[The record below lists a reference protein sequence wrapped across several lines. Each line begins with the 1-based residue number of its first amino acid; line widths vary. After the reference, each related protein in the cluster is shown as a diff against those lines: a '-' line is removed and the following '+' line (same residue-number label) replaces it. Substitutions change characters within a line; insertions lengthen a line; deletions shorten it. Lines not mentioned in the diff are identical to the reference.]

1 MGSVDNIGNAG
12 SGLSTPSGAVGRP
25 GLLAAV
31 RRMSNVP
38 EGRLVAV
45 RGPAGWV
52 SALLDREQPV
62 FGWNAHLLG
71 APVRIEAALAPP
83 PAPGKISPFHRA
95 ARGRRS

>member
-1 MGSVDNIGNAG
+1 MGSVDNTGGADAG
-12 SGLSTPSGAVGRP
+12 LRMPAGAVGRP

-38 EGRLVAV
+38 EGHLVAV

-62 FGWNAHLLG
+62 FG
-71 APVRIEAALAPP
+71 
-83 PAPGKISPFHRA
+83 
-95 ARGRRS
+95 